1 MKSLPLSSATRALF
15 QREQTSAS
23 RSPNLSL
30 RDDLPSAAIR
40 TVRGMKSH
48 IPSPEHKEKKDAW
61 IYRIGSNCSL
71 VAWVSGISRKLGTH
85 PHSVGGGP
93 DRARFPFPEGQTKN
107 CLS

>member
-1 MKSLPLSSATRALF
+1 MKSLPLSSATRTLF

-30 RDDLPSAAIR
+30 RDDLPSAVIR
-40 TVRGMKSH
+40 TVRGMNSR
-48 IPSPEHKEKKDAW
+48 IASLTHKEKKDAW
-61 IYRIGSNCSL
+61 IYRVGFNCSMA
-71 VAWVSGISRKLGTH
+71 AWVSGISRKLGTH
-85 PHSVGGGP
+85 PHSVGRGP

>member
-23 RSPNLSL
+23 SSPNLSL
-30 RDDLPSAAIR
+30 RDDLPSAAVR
-40 TVRGMKSH
+40 TVRGMNSQ
-48 IPSPEHKEKKDAW
+48 IASPKHKEKKDAW
-61 IYRIGSNCSL
+61 IYRVAFNRSV